1 MSLYLKRLLLQRDRR
16 RMDVRPHHGFDKPTA
31 AQMQR
36 HQKGLVAPRSHDRF
50 QWASSG
56 WVKRLR
62 KFRDTHGIVAERI
75 KRLQIQR
82 DRWMRERWWIKGC
95 ANAETGTLNEVYTLA
110 VSQCMAVLWCRALVQ
125 VFGSWCCFLV
135 LAGVWLWCRRRPWC
149 RLALAHNPLHRLSKA
164 MNGGHSAYSP
174 CKSTSHKGTVWLAR
188 GIKPPSWG
196 RRARAFQLLRVFW
209 NLPPSQC
216 VNIANWW
223 QQAPQSFSCQDH
235 QQMILISSDW
245 SFWPLMVS
253 NFCRWASELFVSAR
267 LCFIF
272 AFQARGIWRE
282 AVRKLHGI
290 VEKQKVGKHWS
301 QLEPTFGAG
310 NSQYH

>member
-1 MSLYLKRLLLQRDRR
+1 MPMMQTHTTNTNTGIDFPSSLIYFCFMLLYLKRLLLQRDRR

-125 VFGSWCCFLV
+125 VFGSWCSGAAFWCWLV
-135 LAGVWLWCRRRPWC
+135 YGSGVGGGPGVGLRLHTTLFTDSPKPWMAAIQLIHLANQPLTK
-149 RLALAHNPLHRLSKA
+149 ALCGSLGL
-164 MNGGHSAYSP
+164 
-174 CKSTSHKGTVWLAR
+174 
-188 GIKPPSWG
+188 
-196 RRARAFQLLRVFW
+196 
-209 NLPPSQC
+209 
-216 VNIANWW
+216 
-223 QQAPQSFSCQDH
+223 
-235 QQMILISSDW
+235 
-245 SFWPLMVS
+245 
-253 NFCRWASELFVSAR
+253 
-267 LCFIF
+267 
-272 AFQARGIWRE
+272 
-282 AVRKLHGI
+282 
-290 VEKQKVGKHWS
+290 
-301 QLEPTFGAG
+301 
-310 NSQYH
+310 